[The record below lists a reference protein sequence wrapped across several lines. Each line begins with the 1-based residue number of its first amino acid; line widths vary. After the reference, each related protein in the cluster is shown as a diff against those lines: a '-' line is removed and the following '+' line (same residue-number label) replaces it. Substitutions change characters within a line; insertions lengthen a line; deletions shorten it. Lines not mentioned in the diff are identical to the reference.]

1 MSEIN
6 VNRKAARGIAIIAPD
21 LPENAT
27 ALQFAKKAQKKT
39 RLGSDMGASI
49 PPQRAQFR
57 NRGANRKNELSNAPT
72 PKRTPNIVFSI
83 CMSLL
88 R

>member
-6 VNRKAARGIAIIAPD
+6 VKRNAVSGIAIIAPD
-21 LPENAT
+21 FPENAT
-27 ALQFAKKAQKKT
+27 ALQLTKKAQKKM
-39 RLGSDMGASI
+39 RLGNDMGASI

-57 NRGANRKNELSNAPT
+57 NRGANRKNELSTAPT
-72 PKRTPNIVFSI
+72 PNRTPNIVFSI